1 MAQPPNWGAINW
13 IILKLYSWFGHFQDY
28 RMLKTTAT
36 KSVWIRVHVVKISV
50 WYQWI
55 KVNVNMKS
63 NLLKS
68 EHYLFT
74 PQLGTSWPSLA
85 HFFLPFMCDFS
96 AADNEI
102 CSRHVE
108 LHTFSLTFQESQHLS
123 PRWGGIWH
131 FSFQVK
137 HSVNKIWKCKNVAV
151 TTVALHYNHF

>member
-63 NLLKS
+63 NLLKP

-85 HFFLPFMCDFS
+85 HFFYHSCVISVQLITRS
-96 AADNEI
+96 AVGMWSFTPSHWLFKNLSI
-102 CSRHVE
+102 S
-108 LHTFSLTFQESQHLS
+108 HLGEVGS
-123 PRWGGIWH
+123 GI
-131 FSFQVK
+131 
-137 HSVNKIWKCKNVAV
+137 SVSKSN
-151 TTVALHYNHF
+151 TVSIKFENAKM